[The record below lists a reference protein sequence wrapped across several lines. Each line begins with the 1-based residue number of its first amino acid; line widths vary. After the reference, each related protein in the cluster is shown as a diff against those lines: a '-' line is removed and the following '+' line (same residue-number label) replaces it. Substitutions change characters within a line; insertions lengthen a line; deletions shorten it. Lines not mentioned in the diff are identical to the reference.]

1 MKRGLEFSLESGE
14 NCEEEEFL
22 PRKTRDLVDTNQ
34 YSWVLGVILNTR
46 HVRVGYSKPLKCS
59 PSDPFPPLITR
70 AVMMICH
77 TSAYLL
83 DIKIEFNPK
92 ITKKLKVCKDK
103 STSLFGVF

>member
-1 MKRGLEFSLESGE
+1 MCGSGIR
-14 NCEEEEFL
+14 N
-22 PRKTRDLVDTNQ
+22 PSNPAQ
-34 YSWVLGVILNTR
+34 
-46 HVRVGYSKPLKCS
+46 
-59 PSDPFPPLITR
+59 SDPFPPLITR

-103 STSLFGVF
+103 SASLLGVFKAASPACHTQEQP